1 MPRIA
6 ANTNDG
12 TIMITML
19 QIAERL
25 RLGHATPDELIES
38 ALTSANNSK
47 HIFISTLEQ
56 RAINDAGASTQ
67 RWQNGTQLSAFDG
80 IPYAVKD
87 LLDVA
92 GSRTTAGSFTRVNA
106 PMATKD
112 AAVIAALTAQGMIP
126 MGKTNLSEF
135 AYSGLGLNPH
145 FGTPVSDPATDDSR
159 VPGGSSSGSA
169 IAVQQGIVSCAI
181 GTDTAGSIR
190 IPAAFNGLVGYK
202 ASTGRYCMEGVHP
215 LAVTLDSLGS
225 FAHTVADCAT
235 FDALMRG
242 CASVALRAAN
252 LADLRFVVDDG
263 VMIDPALQPAVQHN
277 LVSMMERLREAG
289 ARVEYRTIAAVAHTR
304 ELITRSGWLGA
315 IEAWRLL
322 GPIVEG
328 PQGVRMDRRV
338 QARLRS
344 AKDIDSATEARIRH
358 LRMEL
363 MAAIENELDGAILVM
378 PTVKHVAPP
387 RAPLEDDDVLFAAVN
402 LETLSLTMI
411 GSLLDMPGVA
421 IPSGRDSSGFATSTL
436 FSTTRDHDD
445 HLLSVAL
452 AVESSLSASGFR
464 TSAPFDAPPSHQ
476 AYVP

>member
-1 MPRIA
+1 
-6 ANTNDG
+6 
-12 TIMITML
+12 MITML
-19 QIAERL
+19 QTAERL
-25 RLGHATPDELIES
+25 RQGLTTPDELIES
-38 ALTSANNSK
+38 ALIRARNSK

-56 RAINDAGASTQ
+56 RAIADAKASTQ
-67 RWQNGTQLSAFDG
+67 RWREGTQLSALDG

-92 GSRTTAGSFTRVNA
+92 GSRTTAGSITRIDA
-106 PMATKD
+106 PMAAVD

-126 MGKTNLSEF
+126 MGKTNLTEF

-145 FGTPVSDPATDDSR
+145 FGTPVSDLMGDDSR

-169 IAVQQGIVSCAI
+169 IAVQRGIVSSAI

-202 ASTGRYCMEGVHP
+202 ASTGRYSMAGVHP

-225 FAHTVADCAT
+225 FARTVADCAAL
-235 FDALMRG
+235 DAAMRG
-242 CASVALRAAN
+242 FSGVVIQAAN
-252 LADLRFVVDDG
+252 LSGLRFLVDDG
-263 VMIDPALQPAVQHN
+263 VMADPALQPAVHHN

-289 ARVEYRTIAAVAHTR
+289 AQVEYRTIVTVAHTR
-304 ELITRSGWLGA
+304 ELISRSGWLGA

-322 GPIVEG
+322 GPVVEG
-328 PQGVRMDRRV
+328 PLGARMDRRV

-344 AKDIDSATEARIRH
+344 AKEIDLATEARIRH
-358 LRMEL
+358 LREGL
-363 MAAIENELDGAILVM
+363 MAAIEDELDGAILVM

-387 RAPLEDDDVLFAAVN
+387 MAPLENDDALFAAVN

-421 IPSGRDSSGFATSTL
+421 IPSGKDSVGLATSTL
-436 FSTTRDHDD
+436 FSTTRGHDD
-445 HLLSVAL
+445 QLLSAAL
-452 AVESSLSASGFR
+452 AIESTLLAAGFR
-464 TSAPFDAPPSHQ
+464 T
-476 AYVP
+476 